1 MIELYTFFRK
11 FREFFSMIGKIK
23 CNDCKQSVPIGWT
36 WMKDTSRRKSELPVC
51 RILGRFFRLFQRAI
65 AQEVKTVKRDVVFL
79 VVRKNFAASRR
90 NENVGRLREKCNRRC
105 ISSPAKFLR
114 WIATRI
120 HVDLSSTEVR
130 L

>member
-1 MIELYTFFRK
+1 MIESYTFS
-11 FREFFSMIGKIK
+11 REFLSELFSMTGKIK
-23 CNDCKQSVPIGWT
+23 CNDCNQSVPIGRCR
-36 WMKDTSRRKSELPVC
+36 MKDTLRRKSELPVC

-79 VVRKNFAASRR
+79 VRKNFAAFRR